1 MEWGDRD
8 EKLVDSTKKREVDCS
23 YKRVDN
29 KENFKNI
36 DIDAMEESDEDY
48 IPSSEEEDVVL
59 TPPPRE
65 KSIRKRQY
73 PFYCKVCDEKFLS
86 KVFFQVHE
94 KLAHLANAPSP
105 SKHALSA

>member
-65 KSIRKRQY
+65 K
-73 PFYCKVCDEKFLS
+73 
-86 KVFFQVHE
+86 
-94 KLAHLANAPSP
+94 
-105 SKHALSA
+105 KH